1 MSKHPF
7 KIAIGP
13 NAAEKCWDVLIQ
25 FGKFETKEA
34 ATDHATALVKLIEK
48 HLRGTFERV
57 Q

>member
-7 KIAIGP
+7 KIAVGQ
-13 NAAEKCWDVLIQ
+13 NDAEKCWDVYVQ
-25 FGKFETKEA
+25 FGKFATKEA

-48 HLRGTFERV
+48 HVNGSFERV